1 MKIDPIKKFPYENPN
16 INNPQ
21 KNLNPGTL
29 NKTRSMKIPS
39 GQISK
44 KTPSDQISTFFG
56 HTIVVLQKPTPKMS
70 KMFSA
75 YNGAK
80 PQASNQ
86 TRNSIKKV
94 D

>member
-1 MKIDPIKKFPYENPN
+1 MKIDPIKKTSYENPN
-16 INNPQ
+16 INNSQ
-21 KNLNPGTL
+21 KNLNPDTL

-44 KTPSDQISTFFG
+44 KTPSDQIPTFFG
-56 HTIVVLQKPTPKMS
+56 HAIVVLQKSTSKMS
-70 KMFSA
+70 EMFSA

-86 TRNSIKKV
+86 TPNSIKKV

>member
-1 MKIDPIKKFPYENPN
+1 MKIDPIKKFSYENPN

-21 KNLNPGTL
+21 KKLNSHTL
-29 NKTRSMKIPS
+29 STVNKTRSMKIES
-39 GQISK
+39 GKS
-44 KTPSDQISTFFG
+44 SNLFG
-56 HTIVVLQKPTPKMS
+56 HEIVVLEKSPPKMS

>member
-1 MKIDPIKKFPYENPN
+1 MKIDPIKNVSDKNPN

-21 KNLNPGTL
+21 KKLNSHTL
-29 NKTRSMKIPS
+29 STVNKTRSMKIES
-39 GQISK
+39 GKISNL
-44 KTPSDQISTFFG
+44 FG
-56 HTIVVLQKPTPKMS
+56 HTIVVLKKSSPKMS
-70 KMFSA
+70 EMFSA